1 MSKVGGCARPPEP
14 LDSGVSMHWIDDE
27 SWGEALRARG
37 WNDFETLWEADL
49 PDVEEPNQRRGGWSR
64 VGRLVIEGSPVRTA
78 FLKRQE
84 NHRIR
89 SLRHLLR
96 GESTCARE
104 WRNLVAL
111 RRVGFP
117 VPRPIAFGERRRKGD
132 LQALLL
138 LEEIPRAW
146 SLDRWIE
153 EWEKGGWPSPRDL
166 HAAIDAVSAVVG
178 RLHRLGYRQGA
189 LYPKHVFLERTKQG
203 AWRVS
208 LIDMEKS
215 RRTCLRARARLRD
228 LDAFNRRTPGFTR
241 SGRWRFLKGY
251 CEGDLREARKLFRRL
266 LGRMERRQRRGSA
279 L

>member
-1 MSKVGGCARPPEP
+1 M
-14 LDSGVSMHWIDDE
+14 DWIDDQI
-27 SWGEALRARG
+27 WVEALRARG
-37 WNDFETLWEADL
+37 WTDFDSLWRADL
-49 PDVEEPNQRRGGWSR
+49 PDVEEPNRRRGGWSR
-64 VGRLVIEGSPVRTA
+64 VGRLVLAGTPGRTV

-89 SLRHLLR
+89 SFRHPFR

-117 VPRPIAFGERRRKGD
+117 VPRPIAFGERIRNGA

-138 LEEIPRAW
+138 LEEVPRAR

-153 EWEKGGWPSPRDL
+153 EWEKSGWPPPREL
-166 HAAIDAVSAVVG
+166 HAAIDAVAAVVG

-189 LYPKHVFLERTKQG
+189 LYPKHVFLERTDDG
-203 AWRVS
+203 VWRVS

-215 RRTCLRARARLRD
+215 RLTCLRARARLRD

-241 SGRWRFLKGY
+241 SQRWRFLRGY
-251 CEGDLREARKLFRRL
+251 GSGTSQDVRRL
-266 LGRMERRQRRGSA
+266 FGKLARRAARRVRGGSVS
-279 L
+279 